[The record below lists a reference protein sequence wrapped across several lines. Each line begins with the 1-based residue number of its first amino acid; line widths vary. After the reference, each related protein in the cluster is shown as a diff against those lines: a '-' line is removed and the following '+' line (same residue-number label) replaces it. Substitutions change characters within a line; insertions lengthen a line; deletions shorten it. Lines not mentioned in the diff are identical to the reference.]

1 MKLGATK
8 RRALIQ
14 RINSAASNLAF
25 HIGVD
30 FKPGDSIDNLIETA
44 NTAPDTNKTGR
55 PKKPFILTKGE
66 GNEKQTIEAFG
77 IAGVSRATGF
87 TDSESTLRRKV
98 EAGELVNGWK
108 VTPAGE

>member
-55 PKKPFILTKGE
+55 PKKAFTLKR
-66 GNEKQTIEAFG
+66 GNETVEALG